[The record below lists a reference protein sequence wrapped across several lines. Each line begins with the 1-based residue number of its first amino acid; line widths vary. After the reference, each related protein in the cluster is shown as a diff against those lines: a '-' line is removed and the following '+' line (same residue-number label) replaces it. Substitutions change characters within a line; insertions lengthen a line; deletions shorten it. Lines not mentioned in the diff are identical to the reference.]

1 MPFWRDQNRDY
12 LRCLHCQLVSVPP
25 RFHVD
30 EQAERAEYDR
40 HRNDPADPAYRRFLS
55 RLANPLLD
63 RLAPASSGL
72 DFGCGPGPT
81 LSKIFVEAGHSA
93 AVYDKF
99 YATNKKVLQR
109 QYDFASATEVV
120 EHLAEPRQALES
132 LWALLVRGGWLGI
145 MTKLVIDQPRFSQ
158 LHYKNDPTHISYFSR
173 QTFIWLADFLGA
185 DLEFVSDD
193 AILLRKRGSTRRAWV
208 LTED

>member
-1 MPFWRDQNRDY
+1 MNRLNAPSMTVIATIPLIRPIDDSCHAWRTRCSIGLRRLPAGSTLAVVQVQLYPKSLWRPAIPQPFMTSFTPRIKKCCSANTIS
-12 LRCLHCQLVSVPP
+12 SVLPK
-25 RFHVD
+25 
-30 EQAERAEYDR
+30 
-40 HRNDPADPAYRRFLS
+40 S
-55 RLANPLLD
+55 
-63 RLAPASSGL
+63 
-72 DFGCGPGPT
+72 
-81 LSKIFVEAGHSA
+81 
-93 AVYDKF
+93 
-99 YATNKKVLQR
+99 
-109 QYDFASATEVV
+109 V

-158 LHYKNDPTHISYFSR
+158 WHYKNDPTHISYFSR